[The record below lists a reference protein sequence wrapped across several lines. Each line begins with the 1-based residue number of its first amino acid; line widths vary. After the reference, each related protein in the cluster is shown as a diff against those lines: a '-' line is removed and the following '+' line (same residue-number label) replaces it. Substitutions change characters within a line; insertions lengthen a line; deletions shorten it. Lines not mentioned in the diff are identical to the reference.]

1 MKKTQLSDMLLEQYI
16 LNELPRKKMKEIE
29 EYLKKNPEANQQ
41 LDNMK
46 KSNTEI
52 LSSYN
57 ADEIT
62 AEIKRRYEIQKDLV
76 RKDKAK
82 PYSNFR
88 RFTLPAFA
96 MATAA
101 VILVLFTP
109 ILNNLIRN
117 PIDNGS
123 LEVTRTKGEKTK
135 LYIYRKNENRIE
147 VIENGSITKE
157 YDLLQIAYVSRE
169 EGHGVI
175 LSIDGRGSVTLHYP
189 EDSSSSTKLKL
200 NKKILLP
207 SAYELDD
214 APTFE
219 KFFFITSKDK
229 LNVKQILKSA
239 KIQSARPAGILKENL
254 NIDSSI
260 SQISFLVKKGE

>member
-29 EYLKKNPEANQQ
+29 EYLKNNPEANQK
-41 LDNMK
+41 LNNIK

-52 LSSYN
+52 LSSY
-57 ADEIT
+57 DEEEIT
-62 AEIKRRYEIQKDLV
+62 TEIKRRYEIQKNLI
-76 RKDKAK
+76 KEQK
-82 PYSNFR
+82 PKPVSSFR

-101 VILVLFTP
+101 VILVLFSPTF
-109 ILNNLIRN
+109 NNLIRS
-117 PIDNGS
+117 PIDNDS

-135 LYIYRKNENRIE
+135 LYIYRKKDNRVE
-147 VIENGSITKE
+147 VIEKGSITKE
-157 YDLLQIAYVSRE
+157 NDLLQIAYVSRE

-175 LSIDGRGSVTLHYP
+175 LSIDGRGAVTLHFP
-189 EDSSSSTKLKL
+189 EDSSSSTKLEL

-219 KFFFITSKDK
+219 KFFFITSKNK
-229 LNVKQILKSA
+229 LNVKQILNSA
-239 KIQSARPAGILKENL
+239 KVQSARPANVLKENL
-254 NIDSSI
+254 KRDSSI
-260 SQISFLVKKGE
+260 RQISFLVKKGE